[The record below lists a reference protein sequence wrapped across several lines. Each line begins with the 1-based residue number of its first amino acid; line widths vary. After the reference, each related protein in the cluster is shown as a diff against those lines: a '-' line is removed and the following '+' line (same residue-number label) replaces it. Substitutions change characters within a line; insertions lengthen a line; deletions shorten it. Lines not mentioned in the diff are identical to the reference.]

1 MKYVNYTTLLVVF
14 MTYFPVFA
22 NRLEQAAVKSQSVLL
37 SLGQV
42 TSVVGVLVGGI
53 ILSLGGGQTGRTIL
67 MSGVIG
73 AAAVFGGP
81 ALIEVLKG
89 VFS

>member
-1 MKYVNYTTLLVVF
+1 MKKYDLLTTYLIILVSL
-14 MTYFPVFA
+14 PVYA

-42 TSVVGVLVGGI
+42 TSVVGILLGGI
-53 ILSLGGGQTGRTIL
+53 ILSLGGGQTGKTIL
-67 MSGVIG
+67 TSGLIG

-81 ALIEVLKG
+81 ALVEVLQG